1 MIKFNDYVDLHTENE
16 MAVIMQYVC
25 GADPSS
31 IYGNKY
37 IKANILFIKCD
48 EKKKE
53 NIIIASRIFKEND
66 DDEKIKK
73 EYVVLNNIGT
83 PKKYDKQIVQTSKY
97 QTLHFWEVDDFSPIF
112 EFDEKKE
119 KVYISKEFF
128 NETDP
133 EPLAFTLVYANKSKF
148 REFEFKIGLANNV
161 YSINDP
167 CKSGRHSGYVHDLLA
182 RRLE

>member
-16 MAVIMQYVC
+16 MAVIMRYVC

-31 IYGNKY
+31 IYGTKY

-53 NIIIASRIFKEND
+53 NIIIASRIFK
-66 DDEKIKK
+66 DDEETKK
-73 EYVVLNNIGT
+73 EYIVLNNIGN
-83 PKKYDKQIVQTSKY
+83 PKKYDKQIVPTSKY
-97 QTLHFWEVDDFSPIF
+97 QTLHFWEVDDFEPIF
-112 EFDEKKE
+112 KFDGKKE

-128 NETDP
+128 DETDP
-133 EPLAFTLVYANKSKF
+133 EPLAFTLVYANKAKF

-161 YSINDP
+161 YAINDP

>member
-1 MIKFNDYVDLHTENE
+1 MIKFNDYVDLFTENE
-16 MAVIMQYVC
+16 MAVIMRYLC

-31 IYGNKY
+31 VYGSKY

-53 NIIIASRIFKEND
+53 NIIIASRTFKEND
-66 DDEKIKK
+66 NDDETKK
-73 EYVVLNNIGT
+73 EYVVLNNIDT
-83 PKKYDKQIVQTSKY
+83 PKKYDKQIIQTSKY
-97 QTLHFWEVDDFSPIF
+97 QTLHFWEVDDFEQIF
-112 EFDEKKE
+112 KFDEKKE

-133 EPLAFTLVYANKSKF
+133 EPLAFTLIYANKQKF
-148 REFEFKIGLANNV
+148 REFEFQIGLANNV

-167 CKSGRHSGYVHDLLA
+167 CKSGRHSGYVYDLLA